1 MLKQYYPEITFSSY
15 KYNFFNTCDC
25 ATLPTFALCKLN
37 KRNAAL

>member
-15 KYNFFNTCDC
+15 KYNFSNTYAG
-25 ATLPTFALCKLN
+25 ATLPTFVPCKLN